1 MEMRVLLLGGTTEA
15 TALANMLHKAGV
27 DAIFS
32 YAGRTLNP
40 LAQSLPTRK
49 GGFGGSAGLAHYIVD
64 HGITHVID
72 ATHPFAAGMSHNV
85 VTMFRKFKIPILR
98 VERPAWK
105 PQKGDNWT
113 MVPDMEG
120 LPGALPDTPARV
132 FLAIG
137 KQRLDLFAA
146 KPQHHYLLRLVDAP
160 EGDLP
165 LPDAEVV
172 VARPPFTV
180 AAETALMADHRITHL
195 VCKNGGGR
203 GAEAKLVA
211 ARHLGI
217 RVIMADRPV
226 LPKADIAATAE
237 EAMAWL
243 AHSADRGV

>member
-1 MEMRVLLLGGTTEA
+1 MRVLLLGGTTEA
-15 TALANMLHKAGV
+15 TALADMLHKAGV
-27 DAIFS
+27 NAIFS

-40 LAQSLPTRK
+40 LAQSVPTRK
-49 GGFGGSAGLAHYIVD
+49 GGFGGVEGLTQFLR
-64 HGITHVID
+64 GENITHLVD
-72 ATHPFAAGMSHNV
+72 ATHPFAAGMSHNAANAAIGV
-85 VTMFRKFKIPILR
+85 GTPLLR
-98 VERPAWK
+98 LERPAWV
-105 PQKGDNWT
+105 PADEDNWT

-120 LPGALPDTPARV
+120 LPAALPDAPARV

-180 AAETALMADHRITHL
+180 EAETALMADHRITHL
-195 VCKNGGGR
+195 VCKNGGGT
-203 GAEAKLVA
+203 GSVAKLAA
-211 ARHLGI
+211 ARTLGI
-217 RVIMADRPV
+217 PVIMAQRPG
-226 LPKADIAATAE
+226 LPAAKTVTTAA

-243 AHSADRGV
+243 GHSADRGV